1 MGTKSEQNY
10 LKEGL
15 AAQHTI
21 FERLKW
27 YYDKLPRYTIEESPE
42 GSRKDLIEK
51 IDITVTDTL
60 DNTEIKYDIKSTKYE
75 DKITYTYINP
85 LGINRKLAN
94 CDFSIDF
101 IFTFGTYN
109 IGYIV
114 KAEDLYDVLQDR
126 IRAEETYK
134 GKTNP
139 KSRYIWL
146 TVDDIKN
153 MAVGT
158 I

>member
-1 MGTKSEQNY
+1 MTTMTDY
-10 LKEGL
+10 LNEGL

-27 YYDKLPRYTIEESPE
+27 YYEKLPRYSIEESPE
-42 GSRKDLIEK
+42 GSLKDLVDK
-51 IDITVTDTL
+51 IDITVMDLKT
-60 DNTEIKYDIKSTKYE
+60 NKEINFDVKSTKYDE
-75 DKITYTYINP
+75 KITYTYINP
-85 LGINRKLAN
+85 LGQNSKLA
-94 CDFSIDF
+94 DGDLSIDF

-114 KAEDLYDVLQDR
+114 KAKDLYDILQER
-126 IRAEETYK
+126 IKDGATFK
-134 GKTNP
+134 GKNKP

-146 TVDDIKN
+146 TLNDIKN
-153 MAVGT
+153 IAVGT